1 MTIPAARLCL
11 LTLLASGAVLGPA
24 ANTVSGTSA
33 APIDTTKSCASQEYN
48 ALKDRSD
55 PTNGAGSAPVV
66 VNTANRSSLLV
77 VPGNAVSRLNTTTYV
92 GMGDQ
97 ITVCIMGLHDWTYVQ
112 NQHPNDLRLSIGGH
126 VLKKVPPSGIGPSE
140 QEYLNF
146 VLQLDASDSEDWKA
160 WAAIVDASRHEE
172 AGGKALITVATVAD
186 NQFYDSTAYAK
197 VVTGSGSWYWILSL
211 FVVMIGILLYL
222 AATSDLLRYTLAA
235 APTPPQR
242 SPFSLGLVQMAFW
255 FCLSLAAYIYI
266 CLMTKQVHVPM
277 GSVLGLL
284 GISATTGLAAVFV
297 DKQKGA
303 ATDTL
308 AAERAALT
316 ARVKDLTSTQVTP
329 GSAAEAELL
338 QKKNRLAQVEA
349 LLTQSPSDNLPATS
363 KGFLTDILSDGEN
376 VSFHRFQMVVWTL
389 VLGVI
394 FVWSVYRNMTMPEFD
409 ASLLTLM
416 GISSGTYIGFK
427 FPEKLKTGDPSTGV
441 AAAPATA

>member
-1 MTIPAARLCL
+1 MAIPAARSCL

-33 APIDTTKSCASQEYN
+33 APIDQTRSCASQGYK

-55 PTNGAGSAPVV
+55 TNNGAGNSPAV
-66 VNTANRSSLLV
+66 VNAANSSTLLV
-77 VPGNAVSRLNTTTYV
+77 VPGNPALHLNTTTYV
-92 GMGDQ
+92 GMGRQ

-112 NQHPNDLRLSIGGH
+112 NHQPNDLRLSIGGH
-126 VLKKVPPSGIGPSE
+126 VLKNVAPSGIGPSE

-146 VLQLDASDSEDWKA
+146 VLQLDASDAEDWKA

-172 AGGKALITVATVAD
+172 AGEALITVATVKD
-186 NQFYDSTAYAK
+186 NQFYDSTAYAT
-197 VVTGSGSWYWILSL
+197 VVTGSESWYWILSL

-222 AATSDLLRYTLAA
+222 AETTDLLRYTLAA
-235 APTPPQR
+235 APTRPQR

-255 FCLSLAAYIYI
+255 FCLSLAAYVYI

-297 DKQKGA
+297 DKQKNA

-308 AAERAALT
+308 AAERTALT
-316 ARVKDLTSTQVTP
+316 ARVKDLTSTQVTQ

-349 LLTQSPSDNLPATS
+349 LLAQSPSDTLPATS
-363 KGFLTDILSDGEN
+363 KGFFTDILSDGEN
-376 VSFHRFQMVVWTL
+376 VSFHRFQMVAWTI

-416 GISSGTYIGFK
+416 GISSGTYVGFK
-427 FPEKLKTGDPSTGV
+427 FPEKLKTGDPSTNA
-441 AAAPATA
+441 AAAPAAA

>member
-1 MTIPAARLCL
+1 MTIPAVRFWL
-11 LTLLASGAVLGPA
+11 LTLLASGAVVGPA
-24 ANTVSGTSA
+24 ANTVCGTSA
-33 APIDTTKSCASQEYN
+33 APIDQTQSCASQEYK
-48 ALKDRSD
+48 ARKDRTD
-55 PTNGAGSAPVV
+55 QN
-66 VNTANRSSLLV
+66 NSSTLLV
-77 VPGNAVSRLNTTTYV
+77 VPGNEGPHLNTTTYV
-92 GMGDQ
+92 AMGKQ

-112 NQHPNDLRLSIGGH
+112 NHQPNDLRLSIGGH
-126 VLKKVPPSGIGPSE
+126 VLKNVAPSGIGPSE

-146 VLQLDASDSEDWKA
+146 VLQLDATDAEDWKA
-160 WAAIVDASRHEE
+160 WAAIVDASRHDE
-172 AGGKALITVATVAD
+172 ATGGKALITVAAKD
-186 NQFYDSTAYAK
+186 NQFYESTAYAT
-197 VVTGSGSWYWILSL
+197 VVTSSNSWYLILSL
-211 FVVMIGILLYL
+211 FVVMIGILMYL
-222 AATSDLLRYTLAA
+222 AETTDLLRSTLAEP
-235 APTPPQR
+235 PTPPRR

-255 FCLSLAAYIYI
+255 FCLSLAAYVYI

-303 ATDTL
+303 AADTL
-308 AAERAALT
+308 ATERAALT
-316 ARVKDLTSTQVTP
+316 ARVKDLTSTQITP

-349 LLTQSPSDNLPATS
+349 LLAQSPSGTLPATS
-363 KGFLTDILSDGEN
+363 QGFFTDILSDGEN
-376 VSFHRFQMVVWTL
+376 VSFHRFQMMVWTI

-416 GISSGTYIGFK
+416 GISSGTYVGFK

-441 AAAPATA
+441 AAAAATA

>member
-1 MTIPAARLCL
+1 
-11 LTLLASGAVLGPA
+11 VNA
-24 ANTVSGTSA
+24 AN
-33 APIDTTKSCASQEYN
+33 
-48 ALKDRSD
+48 
-55 PTNGAGSAPVV
+55 
-66 VNTANRSSLLV
+66 SSTLLV
-77 VPGNAVSRLNTTTYV
+77 VPGNPALHLNTTTYV
-92 GMGDQ
+92 GMGRQ

-112 NQHPNDLRLSIGGH
+112 NHQPNDLRLSIGGH
-126 VLKKVPPSGIGPSE
+126 VLKNVAPSGIGPSE

-146 VLQLDASDSEDWKA
+146 VLQLDASDAEDWKA

-172 AGGKALITVATVAD
+172 AGEALITVATVKD
-186 NQFYDSTAYAK
+186 NQFYDSTAYAT
-197 VVTGSGSWYWILSL
+197 VVTGSESWYWILSL

-222 AATSDLLRYTLAA
+222 AETTDLLRYTLAA
-235 APTPPQR
+235 APTRPQR

-255 FCLSLAAYIYI
+255 FCLSLAAYVYI

-297 DKQKGA
+297 DKQKNA

-376 VSFHRFQMVVWTL
+376 VSFHRFQMVAWTI

-416 GISSGTYIGFK
+416 GISSGTYVGFK
-427 FPEKLKTGDPSTGV
+427 FPEKLKTGAPSTNA
-441 AAAPATA
+441 AAAPAAA